1 MLGITLKC
9 AILFGFYAFLRQ
21 SNLAPKTAAAFD
33 IRRNTCR
40 GDVICHPPGLVIL
53 LKWTKTLQ
61 KGQRTLIP
69 IPSIPGHPLCPVQA
83 FNAMQTAIAA
93 TYNDPLLVLKKDTGL
108 AVLTIDKLRSL

>member
-1 MLGITLKC
+1 
-9 AILFGFYAFLRQ
+9 LRQ

-61 KGQRTLIP
+61 KGSANP
-69 IPSIPGHPLCPVQA
+69 HPNPFHPSC
-83 FNAMQTAIAA
+83 
-93 TYNDPLLVLKKDTGL
+93 
-108 AVLTIDKLRSL
+108 